1 MPVQLLYLQLI
12 TDKTNAADLS
22 GGVVAILISVTYTKN
37 TKFIIIPQIFSKTGI
52 QWHKKGSPELY
63 CLFIAAESIA
73 DAISF
78 ISIVLWSAKRV
89 IPKAGSGSGRI

>member
-37 TKFIIIPQIFSKTGI
+37 TKFIIIPQILSKTGI
-52 QWHKKGSPELY
+52 Q
-63 CLFIAAESIA
+63 
-73 DAISF
+73 
-78 ISIVLWSAKRV
+78 
-89 IPKAGSGSGRI
+89 